1 MNSEA
6 EGLWWSQTWVCAQT
20 FQNILKE
27 SDDSVLDG
35 LTEQLVKSFVAS
47 PVLGASKKLQTLKN
61 QPYI

>member
-20 FQNILKE
+20 FQNILEE